1 MNEDPEEEKENK
13 PQSIKTQPLVIAK
26 AKKATT
32 AAALNQNVHERRKS
46 VYKGPSASR
55 PASGISFE
63 GFTSFEEV
71 RRGFEFTGDRP
82 GFYPPPVP
90 SIPSNVDSLSFGSS
104 NASYIPTNASAS
116 YNPRRT
122 TAPHKRHESAFSIA
136 SVSSYGHVIN
146 PGSTDP
152 FDYGALLMPSLR
164 ERPVSEDDE
173 GDGDGMSLRS
183 VSMSMSVDD
192 TFAFVVEQRRL
203 HGGGGGGAG
212 RGWRVRQRVESDAS
226 SFYFRGGGA
235 GAPGGHRR
243 RESNMSVSSQAGM
256 PPVSLYNRSGYSH
269 GHARNDSS
277 ASSSSV
283 AISYARHGANSGFG
297 AWAAARSHQHRREA
311 SVDADADNMSVMSDG
326 GRDFEAMRRER
337 VGMGRPG
344 IGEKMF
350 GSPGEDEDGEDGE
363 DGGRGL
369 APPFGLT
376 RIDASPLG
384 MEFEHDEGTYDY
396 YDSILDGSDEPRR
409 ASSSMGSAG
418 SRAGENE
425 YEDSIFEKTGYRS
438 SMEVDGDDESSVFGR
453 KQGGRQQQQGRG
465 LFPPASRLSMMSNQS
480 LSVGGL
486 SDGNAREDDTM
497 ISVCFLVLFFL
508 CWLMR
513 SLLFVRCSEVDTLAV
528 VPSGQLS
535 KLRHAYA

>member
-1 MNEDPEEEKENK
+1 M
-13 PQSIKTQPLVIAK
+13 
-26 AKKATT
+26 
-32 AAALNQNVHERRKS
+32 
-46 VYKGPSASR
+46 YKGPSASR

-71 RRGFEFTGDRP
+71 RRGFEFSGDRP

-90 SIPSNVDSLSFGSS
+90 TIPSNVDSFSFGSS
-104 NASYIPTNASAS
+104 YSNHSYVPANSS
-116 YNPRRT
+116 YNPSAARRT
-122 TAPHKRHESAFSIA
+122 TAAPHKRHESVFSIA
-136 SVSSYGHVIN
+136 SISSYGHVIN

-164 ERPVSEDDE
+164 ERPVSEDE
-173 GDGDGMSLRS
+173 GDADGMSLRS

-192 TFAFVVEQRRL
+192 TFAFVAEQQRL
-203 HGGGGGGAG
+203 NGGAGG

-226 SFYFRGGGA
+226 SFYFRAGA
-235 GAPGGHRR
+235 GAGAGAGHRR
-243 RESNMSVSSQAGM
+243 RESNMSVSSVAGM
-256 PPVSLYNRSGYSH
+256 PPVSLYNRSGHSSSQH
-269 GHARNDSS
+269 GHSRNDSS

-283 AISYARHGANSGFG
+283 AMSYAKHGANSGFG
-297 AWAAARSHQHRREA
+297 AWAASRYQQQQYRRDV
-311 SVDADADNMSVMSDG
+311 SVDGDRDGDGDNTSVSVLSEG

-350 GSPGEDEDGEDGE
+350 GLSPGDDDEDE
-363 DGGRGL
+363 GRAL

-384 MEFEHDEGTYDY
+384 MEVEQHDEGTYDY

-409 ASSSMGSAG
+409 PESMESAESGSATEDHG
-418 SRAGENE
+418 

-453 KQGGRQQQQGRG
+453 KVGGKEGQQQEGRGRG
-465 LFPPASRLSMMSNQS
+465 LFPPGNASSRLSMMSNQS

-486 SDGNAREDDTM
+486 SDGNAKEDDTM
-497 ISVCFLVLFFL
+497 ISVCVSFFF
-508 CWLMR
+508 CFIVFGVDG
-513 SLLFVRCSEVDTLAV
+513 SLLFFRCSEADTLAV
-528 VPSGQLS
+528 VPSGPLS
-535 KLRHAYA
+535 KRRHVYA